1 MTCGIREDVWRERA
15 ERTCGMHE
23 RGRKE
28 RTNRTKIDS
37 PVPLMP
43 LMMQRK
49 VVGPSM
55 MVVIDTHVNVMLCK
69 EEDVWHAKR
78 RCPCGTRG
86 SASLGQW
93 VPMIEI

>member
-55 MVVIDTHVNVMLCK
+55 MVVIDTCECDVM
-69 EEDVWHAKR
+69 
-78 RCPCGTRG
+78 
-86 SASLGQW
+86 
-93 VPMIEI
+93 